1 MDTSSTFSDQDT
13 RTGGGIRERIAAL
26 SAASGVSRLGVT
38 PNKEDSQIH
47 DTSCDEDVKQEPKMV
62 CEKGVAFSVEFQ
74 EAFKPCPPPRLM
86 SRIRT
91 KELEKTI
98 TGRENLYNEGVKAVN
113 DRKDG
118 PLKNRKVD
126 LINDGNCGVVT
137 NRENEALGVVQSRE
151 LGVTKNK
158 SLAFELSFN
167 NEPRSKRS
175 KDKERVLLRSPF
187 KTSKVWANTENQK
200 QLKSNVNPTQSLY
213 AKALDGDKNAI
224 CAESVSLKENYVRNV
239 CDLKVG
245 SAEKEMRDENVFE
258 NIAYSPHAIHAEDDM
273 DDEAT
278 SQEQIGASDRTTYEV
293 VRNNES
299 SLDLTLSGQQLSSN
313 SEEEPKQQKRN
324 TFTLNSVSRLLDD
337 ASEKVIM
344 LQKVSNEAPDEKYCE
359 ASKTPE
365 QNSMHQQKRSTFT
378 LESVNQ
384 EGFQIAA
391 VGERSTLNKPFSVPG
406 QTEGKCTLRSLS
418 RSVQDTSPCQVEV
431 TNVLD
436 DLAYNE
442 ESKQR
447 NTNSGE
453 EESDET
459 YPRKRSTFTLETVS
473 LEIDNAIEKYFPSE
487 IARHQTGSD
496 HHLESTEKR
505 STYTLDPVSHALQ
518 NGIEKGLPACQVL
531 SQLAQQDP
539 SSLCVSASERERT
552 RRGTFTLDDV
562 SQSLEKGQSKGVPI
576 DEVLGQLLN
585 QEKEETVSACGYVE
599 FLPKRGTF
607 PLDSVSQNLEEAEAK
622 GIQTAEALCRLASE
636 DKCQFGAG
644 VSAEAV
650 DHQRLSQKRETY
662 TLDEVSNAIEEAIE
676 KGIAVCLTL
685 DHLAQEVRGNAI
697 TTSGRCARDLEE
709 TDSHP
714 QYSDQ
719 RDEYE
724 ASFEDALEKLED
736 CVSVENEEAFSTSSL
751 QPRDRGTYDL
761 NEVSASLLSGAKA
774 GVPVVETLDH
784 LSRKGNATEKSRT
797 CEQNRGT
804 YTLGEV
810 SRSLET
816 ASERGIPVIEA
827 LRDLTKDTIATKIE
841 TNEHKRGTYT
851 LDEVSKSLEHAKQ
864 TGIPI
869 IEALESLAREKRK
882 SPLRLKI
889 PDRGTYT
896 LDEVSVTLEKA
907 QQRGLPVVDALGHMT
922 MHKDIPIRQ
931 SPDAVHRRQGKLVN
945 RKTYAL
951 ASPLETIGEG
961 TKLRL
966 YDGNQRQMMS
976 PLSFHIKSKDT
987 TATETKVSEDKAGI
1001 VQKLDFLTSACEL
1014 LLKANA
1020 KEMAKEHDQSRSTG
1034 TDVTRLG
1041 NVEAGCDQSQTD
1053 RNTYPLENVALTL
1066 EDAKEKGIPVLD
1078 SLNHVASAAE
1088 SRTNQ
1093 KRTSTTFLNSESD
1106 VEQTTNESKQDRL
1119 THSLENVSRTLEDAQ
1134 KAGIPVIQTLDQL
1147 ANELAEFSLT
1157 TMSASPW
1164 IPSLREDN
1172 TKRKRYSETAIGER
1186 LKSSTQA
1193 TQLGSLYPPPIRKA
1207 YSLEDV
1213 ANAVKH
1219 AFKSGTSLTDILDSI
1234 EFEKP
1239 VEPVS
1244 SSTDVRPRS
1253 VDSGFIS
1260 SFSDNDISSQSV
1272 GSPYNRSNNYVFD
1285 GSNDDLAVANVV
1297 SSELRATG
1305 ISSEANSWHDNVD
1318 QNENRRTFTFD
1329 HVTDLS
1335 RGLPVIESLANSWN
1349 TSEENT
1355 GSKDLSMQC
1364 TNPLSSKPRRKLS
1377 PSKPIRHIPKKPKPL
1392 ESKTDSFSIEFYN
1405 SDTLELPVPINDA
1418 PSDDESKID
1427 FSDTTTSFV
1436 KENQTSDSDLE
1447 PTKDPNIVG
1456 PKSEAPTLVSSS
1468 TPYRG
1473 RATWRPSGR
1482 VLDQIASLMDAAE
1495 DCGIPPADVL
1505 NQVNMPC
1512 ESSGG
1517 VFLKVK
1523 FFPPEISSHFYHIL
1537 IPKTGVLVK
1546 VLNTHWEFERTLSDV
1561 FVVILVT

>member
-1 MDTSSTFSDQDT
+1 MDTSSTFSGQDT

-26 SAASGVSRLGVT
+26 TAASGVSHLEVT
-38 PNKEDSQIH
+38 PNREDSQIH

-62 CEKGVAFSVEFQ
+62 CEKGVAFSVEYQ
-74 EAFKPCPPPRLM
+74 EASKPCPPPRLM

-98 TGRENLYNEGVKAVN
+98 TGRENLCNEGVKAVN
-113 DRKDG
+113 YRKDG
-118 PLKNRKVD
+118 AFENGKVD
-126 LINDGNCGVVT
+126 LINDSNCGVVT
-137 NRENEALGVVQSRE
+137 NRENEAFGVVQSRE

-187 KTSKVWANTENQK
+187 KTSKAWATTENQK
-200 QLKSNVNPTQSLY
+200 QLKSNAYPTQSLH
-213 AKALDGDKNAI
+213 AKALDGDNNAI
-224 CAESVSLKENYVRNV
+224 SAESVSLKANDVRNV
-239 CDLKVG
+239 LCCDLKGG
-245 SAEKEMRDENVFE
+245 SAEKEIRDENVFK
-258 NIAYSPHAIHAEDDM
+258 NIAYSPHAIHAEDGM

-278 SQEQIGASDRTTYEV
+278 SQEPIGASDRNSYEV
-293 VRNNES
+293 AKTNES
-299 SLDLTLSGQQLSSN
+299 SLDLTLSVQEFSSN
-313 SEEEPKQQKRN
+313 SEEEQKQQKRN
-324 TFTLNSVSRLLDD
+324 TFTLDSVSRLIDD
-337 ASEKVIM
+337 ASEKVMI
-344 LQKVSNEAPDEKYCE
+344 LQKVSNEAPDEKYWE

-365 QNSMHQQKRSTFT
+365 QNSMHLQKRSTFT
-378 LESVNQ
+378 LETVNQ
-384 EGFQIAA
+384 ERFQRAA
-391 VGERSTLNKPFSVPG
+391 VGERITMNKPFSVPG
-406 QTEGKCTLRSLS
+406 QTEGKCTLRSFS
-418 RSVQDTSPCQVEV
+418 RSVQDTNPCQVEL

-436 DLAYNE
+436 DLAHKE

-459 YPRKRSTFTLETVS
+459 SPTKRSTFTLETVC
-473 LEIDNAIEKYFPSE
+473 LEIDNAI
-487 IARHQTGSD
+487 ARHETGSD
-496 HHLESTEKR
+496 HHFESTEKR

-562 SQSLEKGQSKGVPI
+562 SQSLEKGQSKGVPV
-576 DEVLGQLLN
+576 DEVLEQLLN
-585 QEKEETVSACGYVE
+585 QEKGETVSACGNVE
-599 FLPKRGTF
+599 FPPKRGTF
-607 PLDSVSQNLEEAEAK
+607 PLDSVSQNLEEAEDK
-622 GIQTAEALCRLASE
+622 GIQTVEALCQLASE
-636 DKCQFGAG
+636 DKCQFDDG

-650 DHQRLSQKRETY
+650 DHQRLSQRRETY

-685 DHLAQEVRGNAI
+685 DHLAQEVRGNDI
-697 TTSGRCARDLEE
+697 TTSGRGARDLGE
-709 TDSHP
+709 TDSHA

-719 RDEYE
+719 HDEYE

-736 CVSVENEEAFSTSSL
+736 SVSVENEEAFSTSSL

-784 LSRKGNATEKSRT
+784 LSRKGRDTEKSRT
-797 CEQNRGT
+797 REQNRGT

-827 LRDLTKDTIATKIE
+827 LRDLTKDTSATKIE

-896 LDEVSVTLEKA
+896 LDEVSVTLDKA

-976 PLSFHIKSKDT
+976 PLSFHVKSKDT

-1020 KEMAKEHDQSRSTG
+1020 KEMAREHDQSRSTG
-1034 TDVTRLG
+1034 TDATRLG
-1041 NVEAGCDQSQTD
+1041 NVEANCDQSPTD

-1078 SLNHVASAAE
+1078 SLDHVASTAE
-1088 SRTNQ
+1088 FRTNQ
-1093 KRTSTTFLNSESD
+1093 NRTNTTFLNSESD

-1172 TKRKRYSETAIGER
+1172 TKRKRYSETAIGE
-1186 LKSSTQA
+1186 LQKSSTQA
-1193 TQLGSLYPPPIRKA
+1193 TRLGSLYPPPIRKA

-1219 AFKSGTSLTDILDSI
+1219 AFKSGTSLSDILDSI

-1260 SFSDNDISSQSV
+1260 SFSDNDISLQSV
-1272 GSPYNRSNNYVFD
+1272 GSAYNRSNNYVFD

-1305 ISSEANSWHDNVD
+1305 LSAEASSWHDNVD

-1329 HVTDLS
+1329 HPTDLS
-1335 RGLPVIESLANSWN
+1335 RGLPVIQSPGKLCN
-1349 TSEENT
+1349 TTEENT
-1355 GSKDLSMQC
+1355 RSKDLSMQC
-1364 TNPLSSKPRRKLS
+1364 TIPLSSKPRRKLS
-1377 PSKPIRHIPKKPKPL
+1377 PPKPKRHIPKKPKPL
-1392 ESKTDSFSIEFYN
+1392 ESKSDSLFIEFYN
-1405 SDTLELPVPINDA
+1405 SDTLERPMPINDET
-1418 PSDDESKID
+1418 SDDESKID
-1427 FSDTTTSFV
+1427 FNDTTILFDN
-1436 KENQTSDSDLE
+1436 ENQTNESDVV
-1447 PTKDPNIVG
+1447 PTTDPNFVG
-1456 PKSEAPTLVSSS
+1456 PKSEAPPLVPSS
-1468 TPYRG
+1468 TPCRG

-1523 FFPPEISSHFYHIL
+1523 FFPLRFQAISIIF
-1537 IPKTGVLVK
+1537 
-1546 VLNTHWEFERTLSDV
+1546 
-1561 FVVILVT
+1561 